1 MSNSDDVKP
10 SAPPT
15 LFGSEPDADA
25 AGQTRILAS
34 LEGRVPMAAKAPARK
49 PAGRYLGAGLV
60 AVAATAVAGWLW
72 LDWVADTPVSIQAS
86 NPAAPAQPSAGVA
99 APGGQSL
106 ADNAPAS
113 APVTSAASAE
123 SAQSVAENSQPQA
136 ATIVDADNS
145 DPALDRLGKVDGAA
159 VAAGAVAGATTL
171 AALTSLGAQPAGAR
185 PKTTEV
191 SKNTKKTTPSK
202 TTTPVEKGTT
212 STAANSKD
220 KKTVAKASTS
230 AKSKT
235 TRRKSTGTAS
245 DPDAEVLAAL
255 LSQPEGKPI
264 STATA
269 STRSTTKAR
278 N

>member
-15 LFGSEPDADA
+15 LFGSEPGADA

-72 LDWVADTPVSIQAS
+72 LDPGADAPLSIQAG
-86 NPAAPAQPSAGVA
+86 NPAVPAQPDAGAA
-99 APGGQSL
+99 APGGRTL
-106 ADNAPAS
+106 PDNAPA
-113 APVTSAASAE
+113 ATPVASAASAE
-123 SAQSVAENSQPQA
+123 SSQSVAENSQPQA

-145 DPALDRLGKVDGAA
+145 DPALDRLGKVDSAA
-159 VAAGAVAGATTL
+159 VAAGALAGATTL
-171 AALTSLGAQPAGAR
+171 AALTSLGSQPAVAGS
-185 PKTTEV
+185 KTAEV
-191 SKNTKKTTPSK
+191 SKNTKKTATSK
-202 TTTPVEKGTT
+202 TTAAVEKGATT
-212 STAANSKD
+212 TAANSKE
-220 KKTVAKASTS
+220 KKTVAKTSTS

-235 TRRKSTGTAS
+235 TRRKSPATAA

-269 STRSTTKAR
+269 STRSTAKAR

>member
-15 LFGSEPDADA
+15 LFGSEPDAGA

-72 LDWVADTPVSIQAS
+72 LDRGADAPVSVQAG
-86 NPAAPAQPSAGVA
+86 NPAVPAQPAAGVA
-99 APGGQSL
+99 APGGQTL

-113 APVTSAASAE
+113 APVNAAGPAE
-123 SAQSVAENSQPQA
+123 SAQPVAENSQPQA

-145 DPALDRLGKVDGAA
+145 DPALDRLGKVEGAA

-171 AALTSLGAQPAGAR
+171 AALTSLGTQAAGAM
-185 PKTTEV
+185 PKTAEV
-191 SKNTKKTTPSK
+191 SKNTKKTATSK
-202 TTTPVEKGTT
+202 TPPPVEKRTA

-220 KKTVAKASTS
+220 KKTVAKATAS

-235 TRRKSTGTAS
+235 TRRKSSATTA

-269 STRSTTKAR
+269 STRSTTKGR